1 MASIHDI
8 LAAEAA
14 QHNEESAGILN
25 AAITTGAGGGALAG
39 MLMGQPVHMVGK
51 GINAGRDFLAARQGL
66 SAPRQPLKAL
76 KPGARMAG
84 GLVGMIVGGGLGGA
98 IAAQARR
105 ENPAAEI
112 LGKVVAGGDL
122 SIGER
127 MQLEQMATDYYKGA

>member
-1 MASIHDI
+1 
-8 LAAEAA
+8 
-14 QHNEESAGILN
+14 
-25 AAITTGAGGGALAG
+25 

-122 SIGER
+122 SNGEK